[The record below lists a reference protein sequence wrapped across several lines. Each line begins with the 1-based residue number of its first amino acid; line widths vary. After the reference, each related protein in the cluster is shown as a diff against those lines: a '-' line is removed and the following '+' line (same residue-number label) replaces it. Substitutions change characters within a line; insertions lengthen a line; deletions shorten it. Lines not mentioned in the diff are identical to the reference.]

1 MLTISVLHLRHRLQ
15 KGFVSR
21 EGLPKDDEM
30 PQMNDYFN
38 MVETSPDIDAA
49 IIRDTKIHKVLK
61 AILKMETIPRDDEFH
76 FKDRSQAL
84 LASWNA
90 LLEGPETKVP
100 ATNGEAEGNK
110 KDIEKDEKKDEETP
124 AEPPAAPVEAT
135 QPGNAAVDEAD
146 VKMDDAISGADK
158 EDKPA
163 EAAAD
168 IVKEGADEAKKEEE
182 TEAVAAP
189 AEAPA
194 PAETAEA

>member
-1 MLTISVLHLRHRLQ
+1 
-15 KGFVSR
+15 
-21 EGLPKDDEM
+21 
-30 PQMNDYFN
+30 MNDYFN

-90 LLEGPETKVP
+90 LLDGPETKVP
-100 ATNGEAEGNK
+100 ATNGEVEGNK
-110 KDIEKDEKKDEETP
+110 KDIEKDEEEKKDDEPP
-124 AEPPAAPVEAT
+124 AEPAAPVEAT
-135 QPGNAAVDEAD
+135 EPGNAAVDEAD
-146 VKMDDAISGADK
+146 VKMDDAISSADK

-168 IVKEGADEAKKEEE
+168 VVKEGAEAANKDEE
-182 TEAVAAP
+182 TEAAAVP
-189 AEAPA
+189 AE
-194 PAETAEA
+194 AETAEA